1 MTSYVICTRKVPI
14 LWHNDPVSLE
24 TQNSGPQKLIIGDVC
39 IEIIGAVL
47 EKGFKAYDWAVI
59 GLHTFVLCLFG
70 IRKGVEI
77 LALQT

>member
-1 MTSYVICTRKVPI
+1 M
-14 LWHNDPVSLE
+14 
-24 TQNSGPQKLIIGDVC
+24 IGDVC

-59 GLHTFVLCLFG
+59 ELDTFVLCLFG

-77 LALQT
+77 LAL